1 MLNFILAVNYE
12 RMIKDR
18 EDIIVQLQHE
28 NEHQKSLFKRTIHE
42 REEREHRIQEQ
53 LSNVTSELAE
63 LQNEVMKLSET

>member
-1 MLNFILAVNYE
+1 MLFLISAVNYE

-28 NEHQKSLFKRTIHE
+28 NEHQKSVFKRTIHE
-42 REEREHRIQEQ
+42 REQREHQIQEK

-63 LQNEVMKLSET
+63 LQNEVMKLSES